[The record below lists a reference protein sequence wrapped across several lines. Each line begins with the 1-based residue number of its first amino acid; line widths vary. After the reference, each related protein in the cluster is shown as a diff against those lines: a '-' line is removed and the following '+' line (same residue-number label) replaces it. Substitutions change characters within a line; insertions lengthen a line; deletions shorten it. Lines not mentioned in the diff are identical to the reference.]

1 MTRIVQH
8 ILSGKYI
15 CFLSPK
21 TFGVM
26 YIWRPLGLKKE
37 FSKETID
44 LDLDNVILRLCSS
57 FLANNLSIIG

>member
-1 MTRIVQH
+1 MSRIVQP
-8 ILSGKYI
+8 ILSGKQI

-21 TFGVM
+21 TLGMM
-26 YIWRPLGLKKE
+26 YLWRPLGSKKE

-44 LDLDNVILRLCSS
+44 LDLDNVILRLCYS